1 MEHADLTNPI
11 FTDEDAAWAHYEATV
26 WPNGPI
32 CAKCG
37 SVNNATRLQ
46 NKTTRRTRKLK
57 DGTTKEVEW
66 TRRGVHRCKD
76 KDCGA
81 QFTATV
87 GTVFE
92 DSHIP
97 MHKWLMGVHLI
108 CASKKGMSAVQFQRM
123 LGFKSYRT
131 AWFMLHRIRE
141 AMAERGALPPL
152 GGEGTGGIVE
162 ADETYYG
169 KVENPS
175 EYTTK
180 GERFR
185 RSKAGKGPSNKRA
198 VVALIERG
206 GKARVFHVA
215 TANRASVERIV
226 RDNVEKSAR
235 LHTDE
240 SRLYGRVGAEF
251 SAHERVRHSAGEYV
265 RGDVHTNTAEGF
277 FGLFKKSMAA
287 VYQHCDEK
295 YLHRY
300 LSEYEFRFNTRT
312 KLGFTD
318 KERATL
324 ATKRAVGKRLTLRPL
339 KNSGPSLPA

>member
-1 MEHADLTNPI
+1 METIADLHNPL
-11 FTDEDAAWAHYEATV
+11 FTDEDAAWAHYETLR
-26 WPNGPI
+26 WPDGPI
-32 CAKCG
+32 CPKCG
-37 SVNNATRLQ
+37 SVDNATRLET
-46 NKTTRRTRKLK
+46 KTVTRVRKLK
-57 DGTTKEVEW
+57 DGTTKEASW
-66 TRRGVHRCKD
+66 TRRGVHKCKD
-76 KDCGA
+76 KACGT

-97 MHKWLMGVHLI
+97 MSKWLMATHLI
-108 CASKKGMSAVQFQRM
+108 CASKKGMSAAQLHRM
-123 LGFKSYRT
+123 LGFGSYRT

-141 AMAERGALPPL
+141 AMAERGSVQKL
-152 GGEGTGGIVE
+152 GGEGSGGIVE

-169 KVENPS
+169 KVENPT

-180 GERFR
+180 GHKFR
-185 RSKAGKGPSNKRA
+185 RSKQGKGPSNKMA
-198 VVALIERG
+198 VVALVERG

-215 TANRASVERIV
+215 TANRESVERIV
-226 RDNVEKSAR
+226 RENIAESAR

-240 SRLYGRVGAEF
+240 SRLYGRIGHEF
-251 SAHERVRHSAGEYV
+251 AAHERVHHAKGEYA
-265 RGDVHTNTAEGF
+265 RADIHTNTAEGF
-277 FGLFKKSMAA
+277 FGVFKRGMRG
-287 VYQHCDEK
+287 VYQHCGER

-324 ATKRAVGKRLTLRPL
+324 ALKGAAGKRLTMRQP
-339 KNSGPSLPA
+339 KNANA